1 MAEWSVVAAR
11 DRKQCE
17 EVPAEWRP
25 EAWMQDCAC
34 RGLSWARHRTGQA
47 RYAAVGTQS
56 GVEAACI
63 ETFLLLLFLLKPF
76 FLARA
81 RALAR
86 LFSVRNEL
94 WSRGGPIGCSTPL
107 CTTGPVQTGLSP
119 GPAVRLKP
127 NEAKEP
133 VYTIGV
139 WTRKTAR
146 QPGREQQGEAC
157 SMETYIRVLVSRGNG
172 RRMIRVSRYLV
183 GSTGRRGREMGGMD
197 ESLFLIDLFSS
208 RLRIYYISFHYY
220 WKIVKN
226 LDDIDNQFFL
236 RRKKL
241 NWEEQTKLEV
251 NLEEERYKF
260 VRITR

>member
-56 GVEAACI
+56 GVEAVCI
-63 ETFLLLLFLLKPF
+63 ETFLLLLLLKPF

-81 RALAR
+81 RSLASSPFVTSFDLAVALSVAR
-86 LFSVRNEL
+86 HLCAP
-94 WSRGGPIGCSTPL
+94 RGPCK
-107 CTTGPVQTGLSP
+107 QAW
-119 GPAVRLKP
+119 AVRLKP

>member
-1 MAEWSVVAAR
+1 MICGGRAGPETMRRGPGGVAAGGVNAR
-11 DRKQCE
+11 LRLSGPFVSPPPDWTSQI
-17 EVPAEWRP
+17 
-25 EAWMQDCAC
+25 
-34 RGLSWARHRTGQA
+34 RGRWNTIRRRGRLYRNLPPPPPPQT
-47 RYAAVGTQS
+47 
-56 GVEAACI
+56 
-63 ETFLLLLFLLKPF
+63 LLP
-76 FLARA
+76 RA

-94 WSRGGPIGCSTPL
+94 WSHGGPIGCSTPL